1 MSSCSTKRAAD
12 GFRGNQGFSSRVAL
26 PSTGLAVSSQPLHMR
41 ARAHRGAHAKH
52 EPKRICIAH
61 VHARRHPHT
70 EIESG
75 ANNLLVGFIHHR
87 CHRGR
92 SLDHRWSG
100 LNSADATQTTG
111 TCAHDTCGGCWSYE
125 SSDYLALHST
135 DCLRS
140 FRGRNLGRAPLA
152 WASWANVQFPPQF
165 TLERTSFEASY
176 PFLGPTTH
184 GPTGDQTHRWVSGFD
199 WGDCLRL
206 KMN

>member
-1 MSSCSTKRAAD
+1 ML
-12 GFRGNQGFSSRVAL
+12 FLQRVWPFHRNHCTCA
-26 PSTGLAVSSQPLHMR
+26 R
-41 ARAHRGAHAKH
+41 ARIGARMQSTSANVFALHTCTREGIH
-52 EPKRICIAH
+52 T
-61 VHARRHPHT
+61 RRSNLAPT
-70 EIESG
+70 TCSSG
-75 ANNLLVGFIHHR
+75 SSTTGATAV
-87 CHRGR
+87 R

-111 TCAHDTCGGCWSYE
+111 TCAHDTGGGCWSYE

-140 FRGRNLGRAPLA
+140 FRGRNLGRTPLA

-199 WGDCLRL
+199 WGVCALIIGHHEP
-206 KMN
+206 